1 MIIGYIITIV
11 PISALIGLFIY
22 IPYIIYLH
30 RNGTYCHF
38 VGHLIKYIL
47 IVYVV
52 SLIYITI
59 FSYQPNILSLEKKY
73 FFNFK
78 PFTWLGDITNIEKN
92 FIIKQIIYNIIL
104 FVPYGLLLPAAI
116 KKMRKCSMIVIVIMV
131 TTVLIEVIQYFIG
144 RSADIDDIIM
154 NLFGG
159 ILGYGLFLMIN
170 KGFDKM
176 KWLKNSVRNKI

>member
-1 MIIGYIITIV
+1 
-11 PISALIGLFIY
+11 
-22 IPYIIYLH
+22 
-30 RNGTYCHF
+30 
-38 VGHLIKYIL
+38 
-47 IVYVV
+47 
-52 SLIYITI
+52 
-59 FSYQPNILSLEKKY
+59 
-73 FFNFK
+73 
-78 PFTWLGDITNIEKN
+78 
-92 FIIKQIIYNIIL
+92 
-104 FVPYGLLLPAAI
+104 
-116 KKMRKCSMIVIVIMV
+116 MIVIVIMV